1 MNLYLDTSALVKL
14 YMAEP
19 GRTVVT
25 TAIEQATVVGTSM
38 VAYVEAR
45 AALARRRRER
55 GLSPE
60 AYRRAGRLLQRDWP
74 RYLRFEVTETL
85 IVIAGNLAEKMHLRA
100 YDALHL
106 ASGLSM
112 QAQLGDTV
120 FACWDQGLARAAAKA
135 GLEILPA
142 HSAARP

>member
-14 YMAEP
+14 YVDEP
-19 GRTVVT
+19 GRHVVL
-25 TAIEQATVVGTSM
+25 TAVEQADLVGTSI

-55 GLSPE
+55 GLTPG
-60 AYRRAGRLLQRDWP
+60 AHRRAVRILHRDWP
-74 RYLRFEVTETL
+74 RYFRFEITEDL
-85 IVIAGNLAEKMHLRA
+85 ILTAGNLAEKMQLRA

-106 ASGLSM
+106 ASGLTM
-112 QAQLGDTV
+112 QAQLGNVV
-120 FACWDQGLARAAAKA
+120 FACSDSALVKAAAKA

-142 HSAARP
+142 LSSARA